1 MDSKCI
7 LSVEHVYKTYNHSL
21 VDKLNHENETSVL
34 RDINLEI
41 ADADC
46 VGIMGKSGCGK
57 TTLLKIMGTIDRA
70 TKGDVVYNGNN
81 IKQMSDS
88 EIAMLRRRKIGFV
101 FQDYNLFDHLT
112 VEENIMV
119 PMILDK
125 LKRNQIHNMVMEY
138 AEFLDICHILKKYPY
153 EISGGEKQRTAIA
166 RALVNDPSLLL
177 GDEPTGNL
185 DSTST
190 VSIMDYLVQ
199 INKLKRKAL
208 VIVTHD
214 PVVASYCK
222 RVVFVKDGEMAT
234 SIKCSDDM
242 AENVK
247 RIADIML
254 YL

>member
-125 LKRNQIHNMVMEY
+125 LKRNQIHNRVMEY
-138 AEFLDICHILKKYPY
+138 AEFLDICHILKK
-153 EISGGEKQRTAIA
+153 R
-166 RALVNDPSLLL
+166 N
-177 GDEPTGNL
+177 
-185 DSTST
+185 
-190 VSIMDYLVQ
+190 
-199 INKLKRKAL
+199 
-208 VIVTHD
+208 
-214 PVVASYCK
+214 
-222 RVVFVKDGEMAT
+222 
-234 SIKCSDDM
+234 
-242 AENVK
+242 
-247 RIADIML
+247 
-254 YL
+254 